1 MLLLLLLL
9 HRTLHL
15 SNLRSSPPL
24 TPSYPFLSLPLP
36 PPLIPWQVD
45 HIKTLTT
52 GRVMF
57 AFTKIGTVGL
67 CLLGPLY
74 ILIGCLLTTGTVMFA
89 FTHLPIYQNR
99 YLRRGPAGRD
109 VYSLLPRP
117 AFGDRPDQG
126 DNKQPI
132 NIYNGP
138 IKYKP
143 TCSMRRTKVTF
154 LSYSHTLILSYS
166 HTLILSYSNTLI
178 L

>member
-1 MLLLLLLL
+1 MGQRFLASYVRVIVVHFVAACCCCCCCCCCTVLSTFLIYVALLLLL
-9 HRTLHL
+9 
-15 SNLRSSPPL
+15 PL
-24 TPSYPFLSLPLP
+24 PIPSFPFPSP

-67 CLLGPLY
+67 CLRGPLS

-126 DNKQPI
+126 DYKQPI

-138 IKYKP
+138 IKHKP
-143 TCSMRRTKVTF
+143 TCYRRPTRPR
-154 LSYSHTLILSYS
+154 
-166 HTLILSYSNTLI
+166 
-178 L
+178 